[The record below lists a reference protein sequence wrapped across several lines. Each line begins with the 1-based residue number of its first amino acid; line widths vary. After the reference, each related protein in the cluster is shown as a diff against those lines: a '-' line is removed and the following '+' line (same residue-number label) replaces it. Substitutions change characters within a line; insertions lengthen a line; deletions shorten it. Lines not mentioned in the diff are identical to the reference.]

1 MGEIMGKV
9 HAMEEYAFVVEREE
23 IASWYYWKGLK
34 RICSLVTNRRV

>member
-23 IASWYYWKGLK
+23 IAS
-34 RICSLVTNRRV
+34 